1 MRKNVDEKQKKKEK
15 KREKKQKKKAVK
27 SMKKV
32 KGNKSLKSGSARQT
46 CTVSDSCVSTAVSYL
61 RILQNQVAN
70 FKNQRDR
77 IVRQNTT
84 GTRKNDKKDVFSA
97 ALNRLVDFAGGNKT
111 APTCGSLNEGA
122 GVDNIKNLT
131 GTLSKCSDNIKAA
144 CDISALPQPNTTF
157 VDGKLKYI
165 FVTYD

>member
-46 CTVSDSCVSTAVSYL
+46 CTVSDSCFSTAVSYL

-144 CDISALPQPNTTF
+144 CDISNLPQPNTTF